1 MEEGDIIMVTPM
13 ERERMEKRAR
23 KTRVKDNTSIQP
35 PLSILMRH
43 FRPHCAPPPPDHC
56 DGFTH
61 RAVKD
66 TMGTFSQPL
75 ELSQPF
81 NQLSASY
88 PPPRGVSPHPHMSVS
103 MMRIENIQPK
113 VPSNWQTLN
122 NCHLFMQDAYKRYRL
137 FEQHSSREIRRLIAM
152 LVQTQYSGEGCTTR
166 RKNHGFSINTTH
178 RCSFLRHHPELLRN
192 WGAPRGSGEKG
203 GHIHHHQ
210 WLKGESRKFKNRKLQ
225 KSTPLWTTEP
235 QTDKTA
241 SLARGSVFDGTVG
254 EPRDYEWCR
263 SMGMFAVRDLFMDTP
278 YDHGD
283 DRRSG
288 SHQMTTSG
296 VLSTG
301 RTMGTEPD

>member
-1 MEEGDIIMVTPM
+1 MEESNIIMVNPK
-13 ERERMEKRAR
+13 REVS
-23 KTRVKDNTSIQP
+23 TGVQP
-35 PLSILMRH
+35 PVSILMRH
-43 FRPHCAPPPPDHC
+43 PRPHRAPPPPDHS
-56 DGFTH
+56 DGFIH

-75 ELSQPF
+75 ELLETF

-88 PPPRGVSPHPHMSVS
+88 PPPRKVLPHLH
-103 MMRIENIQPK
+103 I
-113 VPSNWQTLN
+113 
-122 NCHLFMQDAYKRYRL
+122 
-137 FEQHSSREIRRLIAM
+137 REIPRLIAR
-152 LVQTQYSGEGCTTR
+152 LVLTQYSGGGCTTG

-203 GHIHHHQ
+203 GHIHHHHR
-210 WLKGESRKFKNRKLQ
+210 WLKSVRVSENSKLQ
-225 KSTPLWTTEP
+225 IL
-235 QTDKTA
+235 
-241 SLARGSVFDGTVG
+241 
-254 EPRDYEWCR
+254 CR

-296 VLSTG
+296 VLPTG